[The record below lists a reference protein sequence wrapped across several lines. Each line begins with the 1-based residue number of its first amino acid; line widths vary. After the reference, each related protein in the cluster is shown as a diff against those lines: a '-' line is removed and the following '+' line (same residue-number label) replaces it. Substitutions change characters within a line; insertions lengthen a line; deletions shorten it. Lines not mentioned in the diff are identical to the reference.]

1 MRYWN
6 EIIIDVKASKLR
18 LSLSLVYIAL
28 IVIFLGKKGRSIPR
42 MVGEI
47 LVWYL
52 RCRESPPSTTSSS
65 GTLATTCSRRAK
77 SFEKFVTAVDDD
89 IDYHNNRR
97 IQKKTNWM
105 PPVQYRIAS
114 SCGAS

>member
-28 IVIFLGKKGRSIPR
+28 IVIFLGKKSRSIPR

-47 LVWYL
+47 LVWYFAMQGITAL
-52 RCRESPPSTTSSS
+52 STSSS
-65 GTLATTCSRRAK
+65 GTFATTCSRRAK

-97 IQKKTNWM
+97 IQKKTNRM

>member
-28 IVIFLGKKGRSIPR
+28 IVIFLGKKSRSIPR

-47 LVWYL
+47 LVWYFAMQGITAL
-52 RCRESPPSTTSSS
+52 YYQIFGDPRYNLFQESQV
-65 GTLATTCSRRAK
+65 L
-77 SFEKFVTAVDDD
+77 
-89 IDYHNNRR
+89 
-97 IQKKTNWM
+97 
-105 PPVQYRIAS
+105 
-114 SCGAS
+114 